1 MLGQLK
7 QRNKK
12 YFLWKIGSAL
22 ALSLALIFFIIKWV
36 GNPSEENSKASKKL
50 NEPVIAVTAAVSIQG
65 DFPVYLNGLGTVTAL
80 RTVTVK
86 SRVDGELIHVAFKE
100 GSLVNA
106 GDLLAEI
113 DPRAFQVQLMQAEG
127 QLQRDQALLKNAQM
141 DLVRYK
147 TLLEQDSIAAQQTH
161 TQQSVVEQ
169 HQGTVEIDRGLV
181 ANAKLQLSYARI
193 TAPITGR
200 LGLRLVDQGNIINT
214 SDASG
219 LAVITQIS
227 PISAVFTLPEDN
239 LPAVMKRF
247 KSGEVLSIEAYDRG
261 GNIKLAEGQL
271 LAVDNQI
278 DTSTGTVK
286 LKGQF
291 TNEDNTLFSNQFV
304 NIKMKMETLHAVTI
318 IPTSAIQRGIIG
330 PFVYVVKD
338 DQTVKVQALSL
349 GPTDGE
355 KVAILKG
362 LQANELVVTDG
373 ADKLRDNVKVKLI
386 NREQTPSGE
395 ETLALPDKQL
405 NQNSSNERK

>member
-7 QRNKK
+7 ERNKK
-12 YFLWKIGSAL
+12 YFLWKIGSAF

-80 RTVTVK
+80 RTVTLK

-193 TAPITGR
+193 AAPITGR

-227 PISAVFTLPEDN
+227 PISAVFTLPEDS
-239 LPAVMKRF
+239 LPAVMTRF

-338 DQTVKVQALSL
+338 DQTVKVQTLSL

>member
-7 QRNKK
+7 ERNKK

-22 ALSLALIFFIIKWV
+22 ALLLALIFFIIKWL

-50 NEPVIAVTAAVSIQG
+50 NEPVIAVTAVVSIQG

-100 GSLVNA
+100 GTLVNA

-200 LGLRLVDQGNIINT
+200 LGLRLIDQGNIINT

-304 NIKMKMETLHAVTI
+304 NIKMKMETLHAATI
-318 IPTSAIQRGIIG
+318 IPTSAIQRGILG

-355 KVAILKG
+355 KVAILKV

>member
-7 QRNKK
+7 ERNKK
-12 YFLWKIGSAL
+12 YFLLKIGSAL
-22 ALSLALIFFIIKWV
+22 ALLLALIFFIIKWV

-193 TAPITGR
+193 AAPITGR

-318 IPTSAIQRGIIG
+318 IPTSAIQRGVIG

-338 DQTVKVQALSL
+338 DQTVKVQTLSL

-362 LQANELVVTDG
+362 LQANELIVTDG

>member
-7 QRNKK
+7 ERNKK
-12 YFLWKIGSAL
+12 YFLLKIGSAL
-22 ALSLALIFFIIKWV
+22 ALLLALIFFIIKWV

-86 SRVDGELIHVAFKE
+86 SRVDGELIHVAFNE

-200 LGLRLVDQGNIINT
+200 LGLRLVDQGNIINP
-214 SDASG
+214 SDTSG

-395 ETLALPDKQL
+395 KTLALPNTQL
-405 NQNSSNERK
+405 NQNPSNERK

>member
-7 QRNKK
+7 ERNKK

-22 ALSLALIFFIIKWV
+22 ALLLALIFFIIKWV

-86 SRVDGELIHVAFKE
+86 SRVDGELIHVAFNE

-318 IPTSAIQRGIIG
+318 IPTSAIQRGVIG

-338 DQTVKVQALSL
+338 DQTVKVQTLSL

-395 ETLALPDKQL
+395 KTLALPNKQL
-405 NQNSSNERK
+405 NQNPSNERK

>member
-7 QRNKK
+7 ERNKK

-22 ALSLALIFFIIKWV
+22 ALLLALIFFIIKWV

-100 GSLVNA
+100 GALVNA

-338 DQTVKVQALSL
+338 DQTVKVQTLSL

-362 LQANELVVTDG
+362 LQANDLVVTDG

-386 NREQTPSGE
+386 NREQTPSGQ

-405 NQNSSNERK
+405 NQNPSNERK

>member
-7 QRNKK
+7 ERNKK

-22 ALSLALIFFIIKWV
+22 ALLLALIFFIIKWV
-36 GNPSEENSKASKKL
+36 GNPSEENSKASKKS

-200 LGLRLVDQGNIINT
+200 LGLRLIDQGNIINT

-304 NIKMKMETLHAVTI
+304 NIKMKMETLHAATI
-318 IPTSAIQRGIIG
+318 IPTSAIQRGILG

-395 ETLALPDKQL
+395 ETLALPDKQH

>member
-7 QRNKK
+7 ERNKK

-22 ALSLALIFFIIKWV
+22 ALLLALIFFIIKWV

-86 SRVDGELIHVAFKE
+86 SRVDGELIHVAFNE

-200 LGLRLVDQGNIINT
+200 LGLRLIDQGNIINT

-318 IPTSAIQRGIIG
+318 IPTSAIQRGVIG

-338 DQTVKVQALSL
+338 DQTVKVQTLSL

-395 ETLALPDKQL
+395 KTLALPNKQL
-405 NQNSSNERK
+405 NQNPSNERK

>member
-7 QRNKK
+7 ERNKK
-12 YFLWKIGSAL
+12 YFLLKIGSAL
-22 ALSLALIFFIIKWV
+22 ALLLALIFFIIKWV

-50 NEPVIAVTAAVSIQG
+50 NEPVIAVTADVSIQG

-200 LGLRLVDQGNIINT
+200 LGLRLIDQGNIINT

-304 NIKMKMETLHAVTI
+304 NIKMKMETLHAATI
-318 IPTSAIQRGIIG
+318 IPTSAIQRGILG

-395 ETLALPDKQL
+395 ETLALPDKQH